1 MMRIPT
7 LAAMLVL
14 SAFAF
19 APGIASAAELPP
31 APTPAESFDV
41 GTLHVD
47 RYGNGDP
54 IVLVPGLACGAWV
67 WNGIIPHLAGTHA
80 VYALTLA
87 GFAGRPPQGTPS
99 FAGFVRDLT
108 ALLDQRHLARVVLV
122 GHSLGGTLAIAYAE
136 ANSSRLRGVVS
147 VDGLPIFPDTD
158 DLTPAQRQLVASR
171 LASTLRAKTP
181 DQMIAFETGLMSV
194 GGVSDPSL
202 AAPLAALTAQSDPT
216 TVADWLT
223 ADVEVDLRPRLG
235 AITVPLDE
243 IVPYDPS
250 EANPVS
256 AVHPTESEKR
266 AAYVASLARVHTVNV
281 ITISPSKLFVMIDQP
296 DRFTTTLDAL
306 LAKL

>member
-1 MMRIPT
+1 MRTP
-7 LAAMLVL
+7 LAAVALAL
-14 SAFAF
+14 SLI
-19 APGIASAAELPP
+19 GGTSGRASAAVLPP

-47 RYGNGDP
+47 RYGSGDP

-67 WNGIIPHLAGTHA
+67 WNGIIPHLAATHA

-99 FAGFVRDLT
+99 FGGFVRDLT
-108 ALLDQRHLARVVLV
+108 ALLDQRHLARIVLV
-122 GHSLGGTLAIAYAE
+122 GHNLGGTLAIAYAE
-136 ANSSRLRGVVS
+136 EYSNRLRGVVAI
-147 VDGLPIFPDTD
+147 DGVPIFPDTD
-158 DLTPAQRQLVASR
+158 DLTPAQRQVVASR

-181 DQMIAFETGLMSV
+181 EQMIAFETGLMSA
-194 GGVSDPSL
+194 GGVSDPTL

-216 TVADWLT
+216 TVAEWLT

-256 AVHPTESEKR
+256 AVHPTEAEKR
-266 AAYVASLARVHTVNV
+266 AAYVASLARVHTVDV
-281 ITISPSKLFVMIDQP
+281 VTISPAKLFVMIDQP
-296 DRFTTTLDAL
+296 DRFTTALDMF
-306 LAKL
+306 LARL

>member
-1 MMRIPT
+1 
-7 LAAMLVL
+7 
-14 SAFAF
+14 
-19 APGIASAAELPP
+19 
-31 APTPAESFDV
+31 
-41 GTLHVD
+41 
-47 RYGNGDP
+47 
-54 IVLVPGLACGAWV
+54 LACGAWV
-67 WNGIIPHLAGTHA
+67 WNGIIPHLAATHA

-87 GFAGRPPQGTPS
+87 GFAGRPPLGTPS
-99 FAGFVRDLT
+99 FAGFTRDLT
-108 ALLDQRHLARVVLV
+108 ALLDQRHLTRVVLV

-136 ANSSRLRGVVS
+136 QDSNRLRGVVA

-194 GGVSDPSL
+194 GGVSDPAL

-223 ADVEVDLRPRLG
+223 ANVEVDLRPRLG

-256 AVHPTESEKR
+256 AVHPTEAEKR
-266 AAYVASLARVHTVNV
+266 AAYVAVLARARKVDVV
-281 ITISPSKLFVMIDQP
+281 MISPAKHFVMIDQP

-306 LAKL
+306 LATL